1 MNFLKNLICGACIG
15 IAEAIPGVS
24 GGTVAVLLKIYDE
37 LIGSISK
44 LRKEFKKSILFLI
57 PIVLGMGLGLFGFSH
72 VITYLLENF
81 PMAVNYFFVGLIVG
95 LVPMLLRR
103 SLDGGFRVISN
114 CGDDAGQTVH
124 HLHFHILAGKKMGIV
139 GLGHTGM
146 ATARIALAFG
156 MKVYALT
163 SKSPKQLR
171 TGIHKATLEELFSTC
186 DIVSLNC
193 PLTPGTHHLANHH
206 TLALMKPGSILINTG
221 RGPLVDE
228 RAVAAALTSHI
239 LGAYGADVMDT
250 EPPAADNPLL
260 KAPNAYLTPHIAWA
274 TREARLRL
282 MDICADNLRA
292 FLKGNPINV
301 VNP

>member
-103 SLDGGFRVISN
+103 SLDGGFRVSSFWPFLVMLGVMAALAFLPGESAESAGLITEMDVPTGIRFFFCGIIAAVCMIFPGISGSMMMVIFGVYDSVIKAVSTLN
-114 CGDDAGQTVH
+114 IPV
-124 HLHFHILAGKKMGIV
+124 LIPV
-139 GLGHTGM
+139 GLGALVGILFGAKLVDFFLRRFPQ
-146 ATARIALAFG
+146 ATYFG
-156 MKVYALT
+156 ILGLVLG
-163 SKSPKQLR
+163 S
-171 TGIHKATLEELFSTC
+171 LFSLFQKAGF
-186 DIVSLNC
+186 DFASPQGAAAIF
-193 PLTPGTHHLANHH
+193 
-206 TLALMKPGSILINTG
+206 TLAAG
-221 RGPLVDE
+221 
-228 RAVAAALTSHI
+228 VAISLFFTKEPKDQ
-239 LGAYGADVMDT
+239 ADK
-250 EPPAADNPLL
+250 L
-260 KAPNAYLTPHIAWA
+260 KA
-274 TREARLRL
+274 
-282 MDICADNLRA
+282 
-292 FLKGNPINV
+292 
-301 VNP
+301 

>member
-103 SLDGGFRVISN
+103 SLDGGFRVSSFWPFLVMLGVMAALAFLPGESAESAGLITEMDVPTGIRFFFCGIIAAVCMILPGIS
-114 CGDDAGQTVH
+114 GSMMMVIFGVYVSVIKAVSTLDIPV
-124 HLHFHILAGKKMGIV
+124 LVPV
-139 GLGHTGM
+139 GLGALVGILFGAKLVDFFLRRFPQ
-146 ATARIALAFG
+146 ATYFG
-156 MKVYALT
+156 ILGLVLG
-163 SKSPKQLR
+163 S
-171 TGIHKATLEELFSTC
+171 LFSLFQKAGF
-186 DIVSLNC
+186 DFASPQGAAAIF
-193 PLTPGTHHLANHH
+193 
-206 TLALMKPGSILINTG
+206 TLAAG
-221 RGPLVDE
+221 
-228 RAVAAALTSHI
+228 VAISLFFTKEPKDQ
-239 LGAYGADVMDT
+239 ADK
-250 EPPAADNPLL
+250 L
-260 KAPNAYLTPHIAWA
+260 KA
-274 TREARLRL
+274 
-282 MDICADNLRA
+282 
-292 FLKGNPINV
+292 
-301 VNP
+301 

>member
-103 SLDGGFRVISN
+103 SLDGGFRVSSFWPFLVMLGVMAALAFLPGESAESAGLITEMDVPTGIRFFFCGIIAAVCMILPGISGSMMMVIFGVYDSVIKAVSTLN
-114 CGDDAGQTVH
+114 IPV
-124 HLHFHILAGKKMGIV
+124 LIPV
-139 GLGHTGM
+139 GLGALVGILFGAKLVDFFLRRFPQ
-146 ATARIALAFG
+146 ATYFG
-156 MKVYALT
+156 ILGLVLG
-163 SKSPKQLR
+163 S
-171 TGIHKATLEELFSTC
+171 LFSLFQKAGF
-186 DIVSLNC
+186 DFASPQGAAAIF
-193 PLTPGTHHLANHH
+193 
-206 TLALMKPGSILINTG
+206 TLAAG
-221 RGPLVDE
+221 
-228 RAVAAALTSHI
+228 VAISLFFTKEPE
-239 LGAYGADVMDT
+239 GQADK
-250 EPPAADNPLL
+250 L
-260 KAPNAYLTPHIAWA
+260 KA
-274 TREARLRL
+274 
-282 MDICADNLRA
+282 
-292 FLKGNPINV
+292 
-301 VNP
+301 

>member
-103 SLDGGFRVISN
+103 SLDGGFRVSSFWPFLVMLGVMAALAFLPGESAESAGLITEMDVPTGIRFFFCGIIAAVCMILPGISGSMMMVIFGVYDSVIKAVSTLN
-114 CGDDAGQTVH
+114 IPV
-124 HLHFHILAGKKMGIV
+124 LIPV
-139 GLGHTGM
+139 GLGALVGILFGAKLVDFFLRRFPQ
-146 ATARIALAFG
+146 ATYFG
-156 MKVYALT
+156 ILGLVLG
-163 SKSPKQLR
+163 S
-171 TGIHKATLEELFSTC
+171 LFSLFQKAGF
-186 DIVSLNC
+186 DFASPQGAAAIF
-193 PLTPGTHHLANHH
+193 
-206 TLALMKPGSILINTG
+206 TLAAG
-221 RGPLVDE
+221 
-228 RAVAAALTSHI
+228 VAISLFFTKEPKDQ
-239 LGAYGADVMDT
+239 ADK
-250 EPPAADNPLL
+250 L
-260 KAPNAYLTPHIAWA
+260 KA
-274 TREARLRL
+274 
-282 MDICADNLRA
+282 
-292 FLKGNPINV
+292 
-301 VNP
+301 

>member
-103 SLDGGFRVISN
+103 SLDGGFRVSSFWPFLVMLGVMAALAFLPGESAESAGLITEMDVPTGIRFFFCGIIAAVCMILPGISGSMMMVIFGVYDSVIKAVSTLN
-114 CGDDAGQTVH
+114 IPV
-124 HLHFHILAGKKMGIV
+124 LIPV
-139 GLGHTGM
+139 GLGALVGILFGAKLVDFFLRRFPQ
-146 ATARIALAFG
+146 ATYFG
-156 MKVYALT
+156 ILGLVLGSLLSLFQKAGFDFA
-163 SKSPKQLR
+163 SPQ
-171 TGIHKATLEELFSTC
+171 GAAAIF
-186 DIVSLNC
+186 
-193 PLTPGTHHLANHH
+193 
-206 TLALMKPGSILINTG
+206 TLAAG
-221 RGPLVDE
+221 
-228 RAVAAALTSHI
+228 VAISLFFTKEPKDQ
-239 LGAYGADVMDT
+239 ADK
-250 EPPAADNPLL
+250 L
-260 KAPNAYLTPHIAWA
+260 KA
-274 TREARLRL
+274 
-282 MDICADNLRA
+282 
-292 FLKGNPINV
+292 
-301 VNP
+301 

>member
-103 SLDGGFRVISN
+103 SLDGGFRVSSFWPFLVMLGVMAALAFLPGESAESAGLITEMDVPTGIRFFFCGIIAAVCMILPGISGSMMMVIFGVYDSVIKAVSTLN
-114 CGDDAGQTVH
+114 IPV
-124 HLHFHILAGKKMGIV
+124 LIPV
-139 GLGHTGM
+139 GLGALVGILFGAKLVDFFLRRFPQ
-146 ATARIALAFG
+146 ATYFG
-156 MKVYALT
+156 ILGLVLG
-163 SKSPKQLR
+163 SVFSLFQ
-171 TGIHKATLEELFSTC
+171 KAGFGVAAPRGAAA
-186 DIVSLNC
+186 IF
-193 PLTPGTHHLANHH
+193 
-206 TLALMKPGSILINTG
+206 TLAAG
-221 RGPLVDE
+221 
-228 RAVAAALTSHI
+228 VAISLFFTKEPKDQ
-239 LGAYGADVMDT
+239 ADK
-250 EPPAADNPLL
+250 L
-260 KAPNAYLTPHIAWA
+260 KA
-274 TREARLRL
+274 
-282 MDICADNLRA
+282 
-292 FLKGNPINV
+292 
-301 VNP
+301 

>member
-103 SLDGGFRVISN
+103 SLDGGFRVSSFWPFLVMLGVMAARAFLPGESAESAGLITEMDVPTGIRFFFCGIIAAVCMILPGISGSMMMVIFGVYDSVIKAVSTLN
-114 CGDDAGQTVH
+114 IPV
-124 HLHFHILAGKKMGIV
+124 LIPV
-139 GLGHTGM
+139 GLGALVGILFGAKLVDFFLRRFPQ
-146 ATARIALAFG
+146 ATYFG
-156 MKVYALT
+156 ILGLVLG
-163 SKSPKQLR
+163 S
-171 TGIHKATLEELFSTC
+171 LFSLFQKAGF
-186 DIVSLNC
+186 DFASPQGAAAIF
-193 PLTPGTHHLANHH
+193 
-206 TLALMKPGSILINTG
+206 TLAAG
-221 RGPLVDE
+221 
-228 RAVAAALTSHI
+228 VAISLFFTKEPKDQ
-239 LGAYGADVMDT
+239 ADK
-250 EPPAADNPLL
+250 L
-260 KAPNAYLTPHIAWA
+260 KA
-274 TREARLRL
+274 
-282 MDICADNLRA
+282 
-292 FLKGNPINV
+292 
-301 VNP
+301 

>member
-103 SLDGGFRVISN
+103 SLDGGFRVSSFWPFLVMLGVMAALAFLPGEPAESAGLITEMDVPTGIRFFFCGIIAAVCMILPGISGSMMMVIFGVYDSVIKAVSTLN
-114 CGDDAGQTVH
+114 IPV
-124 HLHFHILAGKKMGIV
+124 LIPV
-139 GLGHTGM
+139 GLGALVGILFGAKLVDFFLRRFPQ
-146 ATARIALAFG
+146 ATYFG
-156 MKVYALT
+156 ILGLVLG
-163 SKSPKQLR
+163 S
-171 TGIHKATLEELFSTC
+171 LFSLFQKAGF
-186 DIVSLNC
+186 DFAS
-193 PLTPGTHHLANHH
+193 PPGAAAIF
-206 TLALMKPGSILINTG
+206 TLAAG
-221 RGPLVDE
+221 
-228 RAVAAALTSHI
+228 VAISLFFTKEPKDQ
-239 LGAYGADVMDT
+239 ADK
-250 EPPAADNPLL
+250 L
-260 KAPNAYLTPHIAWA
+260 KA
-274 TREARLRL
+274 
-282 MDICADNLRA
+282 
-292 FLKGNPINV
+292 
-301 VNP
+301 

>member
-103 SLDGGFRVISN
+103 SLDGGFRVSSFWPFVVMLGVMAALAFLPGESAESAGLITEMDVPTAIRFFFCGIIAAVCMILPGISGSMMMVIFGVYDSVIKAVSTLN
-114 CGDDAGQTVH
+114 IPV
-124 HLHFHILAGKKMGIV
+124 LIPV
-139 GLGHTGM
+139 GLGALVGILFGAKLVDFFLRRFPQ
-146 ATARIALAFG
+146 ATYFG
-156 MKVYALT
+156 ILGLVLG
-163 SKSPKQLR
+163 S
-171 TGIHKATLEELFSTC
+171 LFS
-186 DIVSLNC
+186 LFQKAGFAFA
-193 PLTPGTHHLANHH
+193 TPQGVAAIC
-206 TLALMKPGSILINTG
+206 TLAAGVVISLFFTKEPKNQ
-221 RGPLVDE
+221 
-228 RAVAAALTSHI
+228 
-239 LGAYGADVMDT
+239 ADK
-250 EPPAADNPLL
+250 L
-260 KAPNAYLTPHIAWA
+260 KA
-274 TREARLRL
+274 
-282 MDICADNLRA
+282 
-292 FLKGNPINV
+292 
-301 VNP
+301 

>member
-103 SLDGGFRVISN
+103 SLDGGFRVSSVWPFLVMLGVMAALAFLPGESAESAGLITEMDVPTGIRFFFCGIIAAVCMILPGISGSMMMVIFGVYDSVIKAVSTLN
-114 CGDDAGQTVH
+114 IPV
-124 HLHFHILAGKKMGIV
+124 LIPV
-139 GLGHTGM
+139 GLGALVGILFGAKLVDFFLRRFPQ
-146 ATARIALAFG
+146 ATYFG
-156 MKVYALT
+156 ILGLVLG
-163 SKSPKQLR
+163 S
-171 TGIHKATLEELFSTC
+171 LFSLFQKAGF
-186 DIVSLNC
+186 DFASPQGAAAIF
-193 PLTPGTHHLANHH
+193 
-206 TLALMKPGSILINTG
+206 TLAAG
-221 RGPLVDE
+221 
-228 RAVAAALTSHI
+228 VAISLFFTKEPKDQ
-239 LGAYGADVMDT
+239 ADK
-250 EPPAADNPLL
+250 L
-260 KAPNAYLTPHIAWA
+260 KA
-274 TREARLRL
+274 
-282 MDICADNLRA
+282 
-292 FLKGNPINV
+292 
-301 VNP
+301 

>member
-103 SLDGGFRVISN
+103 SLDGGFRVSSFWPFLVMLGVMAALAFLPGESAESAGLITEMDVPTGIRFFFCGIIAAGCMILPGISGSMMMVIFGVYDSVIKAVSTLN
-114 CGDDAGQTVH
+114 IPV
-124 HLHFHILAGKKMGIV
+124 LIPV
-139 GLGHTGM
+139 GLGALVGILFGAKLVDFFLRRFPQ
-146 ATARIALAFG
+146 ATYFG
-156 MKVYALT
+156 ILGLVLG
-163 SKSPKQLR
+163 S
-171 TGIHKATLEELFSTC
+171 LFSLFQKAGF
-186 DIVSLNC
+186 DFASPQGAAAIF
-193 PLTPGTHHLANHH
+193 
-206 TLALMKPGSILINTG
+206 TLAAG
-221 RGPLVDE
+221 
-228 RAVAAALTSHI
+228 VAISLFFTKEPKDQ
-239 LGAYGADVMDT
+239 ADK
-250 EPPAADNPLL
+250 L
-260 KAPNAYLTPHIAWA
+260 KA
-274 TREARLRL
+274 
-282 MDICADNLRA
+282 
-292 FLKGNPINV
+292 
-301 VNP
+301 